1 MTALVLRIKFPPTYP
16 LIYKTL
22 RVDSKMTVAEAVK
35 YIATTVNVTQ
45 LLVGS
50 EGLYVPDE
58 KRWLDDNQPLSA
70 YESLQDV
77 EHIEFKDKNAPDP
90 EPPKTEKKNDE
101 NNGCCVIA

>member
-1 MTALVLRIKFPPTYP
+1 MLALVLRIKFPPTYP

-22 RVDSKMTVAEAVK
+22 RIDSKMTVAEAVK

-45 LLVGS
+45 LLSGN

-58 KRWLDDNQPLSA
+58 QRWLDDNQPLSS

-77 EHIEFKDKNAPDP
+77 VRTSHFSSKAIN
-90 EPPKTEKKNDE
+90 
-101 NNGCCVIA
+101 IIYLQ

>member
-77 EHIEFKDKNAPDP
+77 VSLKSQLSSFLLIGKSKCFFF
-90 EPPKTEKKNDE
+90 
-101 NNGCCVIA
+101 V